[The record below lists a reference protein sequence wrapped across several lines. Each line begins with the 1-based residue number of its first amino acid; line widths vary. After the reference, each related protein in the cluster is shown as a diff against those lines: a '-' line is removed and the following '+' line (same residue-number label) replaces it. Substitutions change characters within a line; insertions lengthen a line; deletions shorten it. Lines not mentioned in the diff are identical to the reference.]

1 MNKFF
6 KDRFDNRKDLIYFVN
21 TISFTFVYLLAF
33 WWALAIVLC
42 TIFISREVPNLQTL
56 IYCLDMFIAPLA
68 LNLPIFLGFNLLFFI
83 LPELVFKSL
92 NKLFIRLRN
101 LFGDFVISYFRFIGK
116 VSYVPL
122 VVIPAMM
129 YLSYTSA
136 FSDEVKDYCS
146 STMLYFT
153 FILVLLLPFL
163 FTKKYLAKNQKGNC
177 DELVQKKYKKYQK

>member
-129 YLSYTSA
+129 YLSYTSSLKA
-136 FSDEVKDYCS
+136 EVYDKYIIAGI
-146 STMLYFT
+146 T
-153 FILVLLLPFL
+153 
-163 FTKKYLAKNQKGNC
+163 TKGT
-177 DELVQKKYKKYQK
+177 